1 VETTA
6 FEQLGRTARAA
17 ERRRSVGSPKRARSC
32 SWWAGDPAPFAEA
45 QSGER
50 NFWRRIPTPVL
61 VTLIGLV
68 LSAWLLPAITRQWD
82 DRQKAHQVKTALVTE
97 MAEASARALTG
108 ARRLLFVPRFDGA
121 AGLFAPPPQ
130 PLEQWSKESTR
141 IEAELRANLTP
152 RDVTL
157 WQHYSTLVETL
168 VATAT
173 GISSANS
180 GVVGT
185 TISARLL
192 HGKGFP
198 KSELVGFEKT
208 FYAITA
214 WSGQRSSVPVK
225 IAKLR
230 RALDTGTTNA
240 GWRLLLKYTSFETT
254 VVGMEQTIA
263 KRVMNGHIR
272 GYSTTWRDFVHDL
285 IP

>member
-1 VETTA
+1 V
-6 FEQLGRTARAA
+6 
-17 ERRRSVGSPKRARSC
+17 
-32 SWWAGDPAPFAEA
+32 
-45 QSGER
+45 
-50 NFWRRIPTPVL
+50 

-97 MAEASARALTG
+97 MAEASARAFTG
-108 ARRLLFVPRFDGA
+108 ARRLLFVPRLDVA
-121 AGLFAPPPQ
+121 AGDFAPPPQ

-152 RDVTL
+152 RDVRL
-157 WQHYSTLVETL
+157 WQHYSTLVDTL

-180 GVVGT
+180 GVGGT
-185 TISARLL
+185 TFSAQLL
-192 HGKGFP
+192 RGAAFP
-198 KSELVGFEKT
+198 KSDLVGFEKT
-208 FYAITA
+208 FNAITA
-214 WSGQRSSVPVK
+214 WSGQRLSVPKK

-230 RALDTGTTNA
+230 KALDTGTKNA
-240 GWRLLLKYTSFETT
+240 GWRLLLKYASFETT

-272 GYSTTWRDFVHDL
+272 GYSTTWRDFFHDL